1 MSDTPLE
8 QISDWSK
15 DYVSKAK
22 ESWITTAEQVVAL
35 AATAGGVRS
44 LSEQLQISED
54 KTRELVDSARKALSP
69 AVRAEMEAPVDTR
82 DYGLGVLPPN
92 KDKTNSDR

>member
-8 QISDWSK
+8 QVSGWSK
-15 DYVSKAK
+15 DYITKAK

-44 LSEQLQISED
+44 LSEQLQIAED
-54 KTRELVDSARKALSP
+54 KTRELIDSARKALSP
-69 AVRAEMEAPVDTR
+69 SLRAEMETKVDTR
-82 DYGLGVLPPN
+82 EYGLGVLPSN
-92 KDKTNSDR
+92 EHKSNDDE